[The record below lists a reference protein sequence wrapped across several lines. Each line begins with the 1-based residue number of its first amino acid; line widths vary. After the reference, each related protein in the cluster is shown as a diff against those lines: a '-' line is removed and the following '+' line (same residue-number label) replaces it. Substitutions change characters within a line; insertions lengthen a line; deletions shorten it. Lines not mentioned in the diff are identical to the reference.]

1 MNWTGTTYWPEAD
14 KGQPLWAVIPA
25 PASEEPLSI
34 EVEGLER
41 LQVEPWKR
49 TADGRIHSYRIC
61 GIDTGE
67 VIGDREVTV
76 STDGPKPPPL
86 KAVPHADIGQLLFGL
101 RLRTEGVDHTETRQ
115 VFAAGGKQ
123 LAWGPSEIAYQ
134 WSGKLLADDKLGT
147 ANYTAIATT
156 WHNAPFVQLDL
167 LIHNANWREMKG
179 DFWFRALGLEVPDGW
194 EASAE
199 ALYDGAPQLAHV
211 LPMQQGKMFRLML
224 WSDSLESPPVLYAG
238 QLDADPEGIS
248 WANPFCRGYLP
259 QGVPVDWPGSSFDEG
274 DLPPGF
280 GAYAPT
286 DGTYGAMG
294 SSEGVEPY
302 GYVGAA
308 LWGETGSLEELQ
320 SSILDRQPSLL
331 IDHTGKFIN
340 CVEYAEDGWLP
351 WNFYINPMGRGVQS
365 PGIANG
371 SQSWHYSGDPFG
383 FGDPKQPG
391 QAYANKN
398 GLVCPYLAPL
408 LSYGAYDRQHF
419 MRALRATLPL
429 AYICGDRMSVY
440 LLQEHACS
448 ARAEFWEGEGDQWKA
463 RVGFYAK
470 QVGQHPNQG
479 VALGR
484 EDAWALQ
491 TVMAACELS
500 PAGFH
505 NQFNGWLRDYGEAI
519 YTGQAPHGLVQALDN
534 GKELDTWAGAY
545 AVCQG
550 YQEDMLAKAS
560 AGLWAHWGLQIPGGT
575 ILEQCRAIRDMHG
588 ANPNYKVPTRVM
600 QWGEVLNKS
609 DAAELA
615 DDSQQIAEFVPS
627 LIVTAL
633 MQYANDE
640 GERGW
645 LLEWLAQVLGVDSVA
660 ALRDWEPS
668 DNQSD
673 RMFASVP
680 PAIAWLDMAGVLE

>member
-1 MNWTGTTYWPEAD
+1 MTWTGTIYWPDAD
-14 KGQPLWAVIPA
+14 EGQPLWAVIPA
-25 PASEEPLSI
+25 PASEQPLT
-34 EVEGLER
+34 VTVAGLER

-61 GIDTGE
+61 GIDDGTVVGE
-67 VIGDREVTV
+67 HVVTV
-76 STDGPKPPPL
+76 STDEPKPSPL
-86 KAVPHADIGQLLFGL
+86 KAIPHSDVGQLLFGL
-101 RLRTEGVDHTETRQ
+101 KLHTEGLDHAETRQ

-123 LAWGPSEIAYQ
+123 LVWGPSEIAYQ

-147 ANYTAIATT
+147 ANFTAIATT
-156 WHNAPFVQLDL
+156 WHDTPVVKLDL

-179 DFWFRALGLEVPDGW
+179 DFWFRALGLETPEGW
-194 EASAE
+194 TASVEEVFAE
-199 ALYDGAPQLAHV
+199 APQLAHV
-211 LPMQQGKMFRLML
+211 LPMQQGKMVRVWL
-224 WSDSLESPPVLYAG
+224 WSEAIGEIGPGFNPGTVDASPT
-238 QLDADPEGIS
+238 GIS
-248 WANPFCRGYLP
+248 WANPLCRGYLP
-259 QGVPVDWPGSSFDEG
+259 QGVPVDWDDDYSVPGAN
-274 DLPPGF
+274 PGF
-280 GAYAPT
+280 GAYSPLE
-286 DGTYGAMG
+286 GTYGAMG

-302 GYVGAA
+302 GYVGMA
-308 LWGETGSLEELQ
+308 LDGRSDELEYLQ
-320 SSILDRQPSLL
+320 SDILDRQPSLL
-331 IDHTGKFIN
+331 IDHTGRFIN
-340 CVEYAEDGWLP
+340 CEEYAEDGWLP
-351 WNFYINPMGRGVQS
+351 WNFYINPEGRGVQS

-371 SQSWHYSGDPFG
+371 SKSWHYSGDPFG
-383 FGDPKQPG
+383 FGSPPQPG
-391 QAYANKN
+391 QAYALQA
-398 GLVCPYLAPL
+398 GLACPYLPAL
-408 LSYGAYDRQHF
+408 LGYGAFDRQHF

-429 AYICGDRMSVY
+429 AYVCGDRMSVY

-470 QVGQHPNQG
+470 QVGQHPASG

-500 PAGFH
+500 PAGFQ
-505 NQFNGWLRDYGEAI
+505 NQFNGWLRDYGTAI
-519 YTGQAPHGLVQALDN
+519 YGAQAAHGLVQALDN

-560 AGLWAHWGLQIPGGT
+560 AGLWAHWGMEGKGGT
-575 ILEQCRAIRDMHG
+575 ILEQCRAIRDCHG

-600 QWGEVLNKS
+600 QWGEVLDKA

-633 MQYANDE
+633 MQYATDE
-640 GERGW
+640 VERTW
-645 LLEWLAQVLGVDSVA
+645 LLEWMAEVLGVDGVA
-660 ALRDWEPS
+660 ALRDWEPNG
-668 DNQSD
+668 NQSD
-673 RMFASVP
+673 RMFASVQ
-680 PAIAWLDMAGVLE
+680 PAIAWLDQAGLLA